1 MHPETL
7 NRIEQLVNADALR
20 NAISTEI
27 SDFLGNQSKIT
38 PTVVLPDG
46 KIIDCEPYAPARARP
61 RGAFATHSI
70 GAFAAFL
77 GEQGTKAPVLVDI
90 TSLSAVA
97 FLDHGVLARVVSGE
111 DPQGHCKFTAKVQ
124 ARATAPWIALQIA
137 AAPPT
142 AKVTSKPARFDQQ
155 QLAEWLIDWRG
166 YIEGAFDDDVA
177 PDSLAVTPLSL
188 ARAAAAIRAIKVKA
202 SGERTSV
209 VGGLAREAAAKES
222 LRIEGDAAQAFPTAF
237 RFVMAPYIGFRV
249 RTIDVRLNTYIEDD
263 KPPTFSLSIIGY
275 DALVE
280 DLANEFADLIRE
292 AVPQDR
298 ADILLGTF
306 AT

>member
-7 NRIEQLVNADALR
+7 KRIEELVAGPGLEGAIARTLDNAKIGTTPAL
-20 NAISTEI
+20 
-27 SDFLGNQSKIT
+27 
-38 PTVVLPDG
+38 VLPDG
-46 KIIDCEPYAPARARP
+46 KIVDCEPYAPVRARP

-70 GAFAAFL
+70 GAFARFI
-77 GEQGTKAPVLVDI
+77 GEHGEKAPVLVDI

-97 FLDHGVLARVVSGE
+97 ILDHGALDSVVQGNA
-111 DPQGHCKFTAKVQ
+111 PQGHCKFSAKVQ

-166 YIEGAFDDDVA
+166 YIEGAFDDDVV

-188 ARAAAAIRAIKVKA
+188 ARATAAIRALKVKA
-202 SGERTSV
+202 NGERTSV

-222 LRIEGDAAQAFPTAF
+222 LRIEGDASQAFPTAF
-237 RFVMAPYIGFRV
+237 RFLLAPYVGFRS
-249 RTIDVRLNTYIEDD
+249 RTVDVRLNTYIEDD
-263 KPPTFSLSIIGY
+263 APPTFSLSIIGY